1 MKSFAKLIHQ
11 SYMTYFPTRL
21 PVQFYGLP
29 DGKVYIVYARFYQIK
44 NDRTDLE
51 YVLAVHDDFSY
62 DFETMRLIPVNS
74 NRAPI
79 YNEMVDNPDPNF
91 TILEVRRDIDS
102 YHKAIEQL
110 KKRAEKLY
118 STDLVNFRT
127 ETVLEQEME
136 VQV

>member
-1 MKSFAKLIHQ
+1 MKSIAKLIHQ

-21 PVQFYGLP
+21 PVQFYGMP
-29 DGKVYIVYARFYQIK
+29 DGKVHIIYARFYQVK

-51 YVLAVHDDFSY
+51 YVFSMHDDFSY
-62 DFETMRLIPVNS
+62 EYETNRLIPVAE
-74 NRAPI
+74 NRAPV

-102 YHKAIEQL
+102 YQEAIAQL
-110 KKRAEKLY
+110 NKRAENIFA
-118 STDLVNFRT
+118 SDLVNVGT
-127 ETVLEQEME
+127 KTILEQELE